1 MASHCSSQNK
11 YLMISNY
18 HLCSKVISEI
28 ALIKQSIPVVMEGLT
43 ERGKMSD
50 CQLVMSLNSRS
61 TDSLTVLI
69 DWLNSIIG
77 GVKTPF
83 LKGAMRC
90 TLKG

>member
-1 MASHCSSQNK
+1 MASHCSSQKK

-50 CQLVMSLNSRS
+50 CHRGM
-61 TDSLTVLI
+61 
-69 DWLNSIIG
+69 
-77 GVKTPF
+77 
-83 LKGAMRC
+83 
-90 TLKG
+90 